1 MKTLKFASEI
11 YWPIAQYSQ
20 QQSVSDL
27 YVLTVAFL
35 ALKKWFF
42 WKKKKSSPPNFFYLF
57 SMHFFRADAKMFQK
71 I

>member
-35 ALKKWFF
+35 ALKKMVFLKEKKIFPPKFF
-42 WKKKKSSPPNFFYLF
+42 LPFFYA
-57 SMHFFRADAKMFQK
+57 FFQSGR
-71 I
+71 